1 MAFTR
6 NMSAY
11 DLLLSGSNSAAVLGN
26 SVTIRK
32 DERIRIF
39 YIILLLLISGD
50 TVIVVCAVGNDGSK
64 NNQERKMI
72 GSEILDRVRIIL
84 NENYY

>member
-11 DLLLSGSNSAAVLGN
+11 DLLLSGSNSAALVGN

-32 DERIRIF
+32 DKRIRIL

-50 TVIVVCAVGNDGSK
+50 TVIVVRAVGNDGSK

-72 GSEILDRVRIIL
+72 GSKILDRVRIIL

>member
-11 DLLLSGSNSAAVLGN
+11 DLLLSGLNSAAVVGN

-32 DERIRIF
+32 DERIRIL

>member
-11 DLLLSGSNSAAVLGN
+11 DLLLSGSNYAAVVGN

-32 DERIRIF
+32 DERIRIL

>member
-11 DLLLSGSNSAAVLGN
+11 DLLLSGSNYAAVVGN

-32 DERIRIF
+32 DERIRIL

-50 TVIVVCAVGNDGSK
+50 TVIVVCAVRNDVSK